1 MANKAEEGWVTFL
14 KQINIL
20 KMTDL
25 KIEKSILMKF
35 IDCVYA
41 REISRE
47 EIEERVEMFAIVVA
61 DKQRECCALW
71 VENSSVMDCP
81 LATNDFYLKL

>member
-1 MANKAEEGWVTFL
+1 
-14 KQINIL
+14 
-20 KMTDL
+20 MTDL

-35 IDCVYA
+35 IDGVYEQ
-41 REISRE
+41 EISRE
-47 EIEERVEMFAIVVA
+47 QIEQRVEMFAIVVA

-81 LATNDFYLKL
+81 LATNDFKDDVS